1 MIFVKVERRRTITY
15 FKREFDKKGVNI
27 GVLAGFVLLLS
38 GIDTSSAM
46 LAELDVYDRPLRALC
61 SWNDGN

>member
-27 GVLAGFVLLLS
+27 GVFAGFVLLLA
-38 GIDTSSAM
+38 GIAPPVT
-46 LAELDVYDRPLRALC
+46 ALIVNLNV
-61 SWNDGN
+61 S